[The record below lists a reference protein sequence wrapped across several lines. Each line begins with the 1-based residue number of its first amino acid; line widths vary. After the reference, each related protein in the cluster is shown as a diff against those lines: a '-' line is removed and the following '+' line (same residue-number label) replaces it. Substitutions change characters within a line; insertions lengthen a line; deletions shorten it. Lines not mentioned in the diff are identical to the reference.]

1 MRRLQWV
8 AIAVALVLGIAPGSG
23 PAAAQTTQKLRVQAS
38 FPASSI
44 VMEGFKLWADRV
56 KTMSGGRLEID
67 GLPAGTV
74 VAAFEVLDAAH
85 KNVVEGAY
93 SASAYWVG
101 KHRAAGLFGATP
113 GGPFGMDEMDFLG
126 WLYTGGGIDL
136 YHELYNVELKRN
148 IVVIPLAWVGN
159 QVFGWYAKPIQS
171 WDDLKGRKC
180 RQTGLFAEV
189 IAKAGMG
196 VVNMPGG
203 EIVPAAERGVIE
215 CAEWASPVDDMKI
228 GFQSVWKHYY
238 MPSVHEP
245 APILEVLMNGDVFR
259 KLSPDLQQI
268 MKTAAWEA
276 TVMQR
281 LVTNRE
287 NVVALEEL
295 RTKHGVQTHRTP
307 DDILK
312 KILETWD
319 QLAAEETKKNAFFK
333 KVYDSQRA
341 YASKVVPMRRSTY
354 PDYNFSAQH
363 YWPQKK

>member
-1 MRRLQWV
+1 MMK
-8 AIAVALVLGIAPGSG
+8 APWLAGV
-23 PAAAQTTQKLRVQAS
+23 AAALLAVGSSPAPAQSPQKLRVQAS

-44 VMEGFKLWADRV
+44 VMDGFKLWTDRV
-56 KTMSGGRLEID
+56 KAMSAGRLEIE

-74 VAAFEVLDAAH
+74 VAAFEVLDAVH
-85 KNVVEGAY
+85 KNVVDGGY

-113 GGPFGMDEMDFLG
+113 GGPLGMDEMDFMG
-126 WLYTGGGIDL
+126 WLFTGGGIEL

-159 QVFGWYAKPIQS
+159 QVFGWFAKPVKN
-171 WDDLKGRKC
+171 WEDLKGRKC

-189 IAKAGMG
+189 MARAG
-196 VVNMPGG
+196 VTPVNMPGG
-203 EIVPAAERGVIE
+203 EIVPAGERGVIE
-215 CAEWASPVDDMKI
+215 CAEWSSPADDMKI
-228 GFQSVWKHYY
+228 GFHTIWKHYY

-245 APILEVLMNGDVFR
+245 APILEVLINGDIF
-259 KLSPDLQQI
+259 KKMTPDLQQI
-268 MKTAAWEA
+268 LKSAAWEA

-281 LVTNRE
+281 LVFNTA
-287 NVVALEEL
+287 NVEALAEL
-295 RTKHGVQTHRTP
+295 RAKHGVTTHRTP

-319 QLAAEETKKNAFFK
+319 QLAKEEEAKNPFFK

-341 YASKVVPMRRSTY
+341 YASKVVPMRRATY
-354 PDYNFSAQH
+354 PDYNFAAAH
-363 YWPQKK
+363 YYPETK